1 MEHLYSIM
9 RLDLDHVD
17 EICADIQ
24 QQYEQGVATCALFY
38 CKLVPEGKPLINK
51 AKIFGEEFKVFQNR
65 LKEMGLD
72 CGILVQCTIGHGYPL
87 NEDSDLTHYV
97 NLTDGKR
104 QYVMCPY
111 DVEFQN
117 YIREQFKILAAL
129 QPKVIMVDDDYRLM
143 YRGGRG
149 CACDLH
155 MRAYNNLAKNNLTR
169 EQLYGLL
176 ETDGYAKE
184 KEIFLETQRD
194 ALLQGARAM
203 REGID
208 EVDETLPGSFCCV
221 GPTTEFAAEIAGIL
235 AGKGNPKVVRINN
248 GNYTPAGARWFS
260 DIAFRAAD
268 EICRLQKGGVEFIL
282 AETDTCPQNRYST
295 GASSLHSH
303 FTGSILEGACG
314 AKHWIT
320 RLSTHEPMS
329 GKAYRKTLA
338 DYSGFYTTL
347 SEIVPTLSW
356 EGCRIPL
363 TPQINWEFKRTGWEW
378 KKNAWLRCVLE
389 RLGLPVY
396 CSSKQGGATFLEGDL
411 DKGYTDEE
419 VLEMLKGTLFLDAV
433 ALGRLN
439 ERGFTRYT
447 GVEVREWTGVHT
459 SYEKFN
465 NGCVCNVPVDVKELV
480 PLTDRVRT
488 FSTVCHLA
496 GGKYE
501 QALFPGVTFY
511 RNELGGVVV
520 AACGTPDTEF
530 HFTTAF
536 AFLTESRKAQFAE
549 ILKETGNL
557 PIYYSGDAE
566 MYMKTARTADG
577 KRFCALFN
585 IGLDVL
591 EDLPLTTDEKVKRV
605 QMLGKDGAFTDCD
618 FEKTAEG
625 VVVKTPAYT
634 LIPVILM
641 LETE

>member
-9 RLDLDHVD
+9 PLDMDHVE

-24 QQYEQGVATCALFY
+24 QQYAQNIATCALFF

-51 AKIFGEEFKVFQNR
+51 AEIFGEQFKVFQNR
-65 LKEMGLD
+65 LKEMGID
-72 CGILVQCTIGHGYPL
+72 CGILVQCSIGHGYPL
-87 NEDSDLTHYV
+87 NEDSDLTYYV

-111 DVEFQN
+111 DVDFQE
-117 YIREQFKILAAL
+117 YIRGQLQILAAL
-129 QPKVIMVDDDYRLM
+129 NPKVIMVDDDFRLM

-149 CACDLH
+149 CACPLH
-155 MRAYNNLAKNNLTR
+155 LRAYNERAKTNLTR
-169 EQLYGLL
+169 EELYGML

-184 KEIFLETQRD
+184 KEIFRETQRE

-203 REGID
+203 RAGID
-208 EVDETLPGSFCCV
+208 AVDETLPGSFCCV
-221 GPTTEFAAEIAGIL
+221 GPTTEFAAEIASIL
-235 AGKGNPKVVRINN
+235 AGKGNPTVVRINN

-268 EICRLQKGGVEFIL
+268 EICRLKKGGVDYIL

-295 GASSLHSH
+295 GAASLHSH
-303 FTGSILEGACG
+303 FVGSILEGVCG

-320 RLSTHEPMS
+320 RLSTFEPNS
-329 GKAYRKTLA
+329 GKAYRKTLSE
-338 DYSGFYTTL
+338 YSGFYDTL
-347 SEIVPTLSW
+347 SQLVPKLSW

-363 TPQINWEFKRTGWEW
+363 TSEINWEFKRTGWEW

-396 CSSKQGGATFLEGDL
+396 CSSDNGGATFMEGDF
-411 DKGYTDEE
+411 DQGYTDEE
-419 VLEMLKGTLFLDAV
+419 VLELLKGTLFLDAV

-439 ERGFTRYT
+439 ARGFTQYT
-447 GVEVREWTGVHT
+447 GVDVREWTGAHT
-459 SYEKFN
+459 SYEKLD
-465 NGCVCNVPVDVKELV
+465 NGCVCNVPVGVKELV
-480 PLTDRVRT
+480 PLKEDVKVY
-488 FSTVCHLA
+488 STICHLA

-501 QALFPGVTFY
+501 QELFPGVTMY
-511 RNELGGVVV
+511 HNTLGGTVIV
-520 AACGTPDTEF
+520 ACGTPDTEF

-536 AFLTESRKAQFAE
+536 AFLTESRKLQFAR

-566 MYMKTARTADG
+566 VYMKTARVADG
-577 KRFCALFN
+577 RRFCAVFN
-585 IGLDVL
+585 IGLDIL
-591 EDLPLTTDEKVKRV
+591 EDLPLITDERVKRV
-605 QMLGKDGAFTDCD
+605 QILQKDGAFVDCT
-618 FEKTAEG
+618 FEKTEDG
-625 VVVKTPAYT
+625 IVVYTPVYT
-634 LIPVILM
+634 LLPVILM